1 MFFIALLAVAL
12 LVSSSVAAQDKLV
25 KRTGEE
31 MKVKVLSVTKNKV
44 KFVRQGTEA
53 PVYTLPVSDI
63 QYIEYP
69 TGDRDTFGVLVS
81 SQASAEVQRT
91 SGREK
96 WLGPVP
102 TPDGRLSVSLE
113 EAIANSEQHT
123 YKIGD
128 IYNKN
133 GVVGIVVTLTDE
145 GRHGTIMSLDEAC
158 LVWTTRSRKEVE
170 RVGASS
176 VTDGEENMRAIAKY
190 IAEKGLAW
198 SDFPA
203 FEWCRAKGE
212 GWYLPS
218 VNEVWAAGTM
228 YMGGSRVAPKL
239 PLRRAFND
247 TIEALGGKAVSNSM
261 FYHTSTESDKDKRD
275 VQYSHMNGDTP
286 YLGVC
291 DKRDELFV
299 RAFHKF

>member
-1 MFFIALLAVAL
+1 MFFIALLVVAL
-12 LVSSSVAAQDKLV
+12 LVTSSVAAQDKLV

-31 MKVKVLSVTKNKV
+31 MKVKVLSVSKTKV
-44 KFVRQGTEA
+44 KFVRQGTDA

-69 TGDRDTFGVLVS
+69 TGDRDTFG
-81 SQASAEVQRT
+81 AEPAKPAVAEK
-91 SGREK
+91 SGTGRDR

-102 TPDGRLSVSLE
+102 TPDGRLSVSFE
-113 EAIANSEQHT
+113 EATANSEQQI

-128 IYNKN
+128 IYRKS
-133 GVVGIVVTLTDE
+133 GVVGIVVMLTDE
-145 GRHGTIMSLDEAC
+145 GRHGVIMSLDEAC
-158 LVWTTRSRKEVE
+158 LVWTTRSRKEIE
-170 RVGASS
+170 KVGASS
-176 VTDGEENMRAIAKY
+176 ITDGEENMRAIAKY
-190 IAEKGLAW
+190 IAESGAAW
-198 SDFPA
+198 SEFPA